1 MGEVDKSL
9 DERELTEED
18 KKKAKKLVEA
28 IGSKEL
34 CDGSSTRQGWVYH
47 KIPFDGFEDVR
58 THKTACVVER
68 NLVVDDLAGF
78 DYQSVLD
85 VGCSVGWF
93 AFYFARLGKDVL
105 GIEADRSVFR
115 VARLLNQTSG
125 LSNKLD
131 LWNGSFDDRCPIHTS
146 WNHDV
151 VLFLN
156 VHMWIERQIGLERTA
171 NALINLKL
179 KRLYFQTAHADSGG
193 KAKVERFKGLHDIAI
208 YLRSCN
214 FSRIKLLG
222 ETTAHGGVRYLF
234 RAER

>member
-1 MGEVDKSL
+1 M
-9 DERELTEED
+9 DERELTEAE
-18 KKKAKKLVEA
+18 KESAKKLVED
-28 IGSKEL
+28 IGSKEF

-47 KIPFDGFEDVR
+47 KIPFDGFEDIQ

-78 DYQSVLD
+78 DYESVLD
-85 VGCSVGWF
+85 IGCSVGWF
-93 AFYFARLGKDVL
+93 AFYFARLGKNVL
-105 GIEADRSVFR
+105 GIEADQSVFE
-115 VARLLNQTSG
+115 VARFLREK
-125 LSNKLD
+125 SNLHSLD
-131 LWNGSFDDRCPIHTS
+131 FWNGSFDDHLTQSPLAY
-146 WNHDV
+146 DV

-156 VHMWIERQIGLERTA
+156 IHMWVERQIGEKRTEE
-171 NALINLKL
+171 ALRSLSL
-179 KRLYFQTAHADSGG
+179 HRLYFQTAHAASGG
-193 KAKVERFKGLHDIAI
+193 KAKVKRLKGLHDIAI